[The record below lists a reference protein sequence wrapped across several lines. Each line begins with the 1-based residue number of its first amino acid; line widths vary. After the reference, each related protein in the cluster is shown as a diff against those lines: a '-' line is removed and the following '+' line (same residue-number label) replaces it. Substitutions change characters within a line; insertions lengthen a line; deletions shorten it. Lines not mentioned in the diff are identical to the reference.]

1 MPSYA
6 YKLLVACDQL
16 MNAILGGW
24 PDFWMK
30 DSTENFNWIMNS

>member
-24 PDFWMK
+24 AGRDPQLPLLALA
-30 DSTENFNWIMNS
+30 